1 MGPFCLGEEGRG
13 RNSFQRK
20 IERVW
25 CCLSIQ
31 YFENEKKN
39 CKRLGTFCENIIL
52 SETSFSV

>member
-31 YFENEKKN
+31 YFENEKK
-39 CKRLGTFCENIIL
+39 KLQEAGYFL
-52 SETSFSV
+52 